1 METITTEVVD
11 TGEKRDR
18 RGRRIALAKE
28 RAKWIEEYERSGL
41 TQRAFAEREGIRF
54 FTFTAWLKRH
64 RQRRGEGSFA
74 EVTVAARP
82 KATVVALEVALPDG
96 VIVRG
101 GDVNQLV
108 TLVERLRRC

>member
-18 RGRRIALAKE
+18 RGRRLALAKE

-41 TQRAFAEREGIRF
+41 TQRAFAQREGIRF

-64 RQRRGEGSFA
+64 RQRRVERSFA
-74 EVTVAARP
+74 EVAVARP
-82 KATVVALEVALPDG
+82 KPAVVPLEVALPDG

-101 GDVNQLV
+101 ADVDQLV
-108 TLVERLRRC
+108 ALVERLRRC

>member
-64 RQRRGEGSFA
+64 RQRRVERSFA
-74 EVTVAARP
+74 EVVARP
-82 KATVVALEVALPDG
+82 KPAVVPLEVALPNG